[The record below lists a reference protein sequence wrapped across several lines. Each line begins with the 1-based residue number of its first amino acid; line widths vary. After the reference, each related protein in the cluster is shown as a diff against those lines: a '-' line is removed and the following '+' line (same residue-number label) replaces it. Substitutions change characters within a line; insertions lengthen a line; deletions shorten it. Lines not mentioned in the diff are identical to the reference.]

1 MQMMTGLL
9 PPTPGLLPPTTIDG
23 LSITSHMVAIRYSL
37 GVCPQQNVLFDQLTR
52 ASRRRTRTRTR
63 TRKTCRGGGGG
74 RRRRQQRRR
83 RMRLPKHRRR
93 MRLPKQTKESVLAWA
108 MQWCCVVG

>member
-1 MQMMTGLL
+1 MPMLTGLL
-9 PPTPGLLPPTTIDG
+9 PPTPGNATTIDG

-83 RMRLPKHRRR
+83 RMRLPK
-93 MRLPKQTKESVLAWA
+93 QTKESVLAWA